1 MLVRAFQ
8 FGKKRVCGGKS
19 SEEIVRIR
27 VNTIAENF
35 CEIRHLCA
43 YFENA
48 KYTNTEICKTRQAS
62 NADERG
68 MVVLYSDIVTVSEM
82 HMM

>member
-1 MLVRAFQ
+1 MFVRVFQ
-8 FGKKRVCGGKS
+8 FGKKRACGGKS

-27 VNTIAENF
+27 VHTISESF
-35 CEIRHLCA
+35 CGIRHLCA
-43 YFENA
+43 YFGNA
-48 KYTNTEICKTRQAS
+48 KYRNTEICKTRKAS

-68 MVVLYSDIVTVSEM
+68 MVVLYSDIGKVSEI